1 MKPKR
6 LLQSIVLSII
16 GTILASQLLA
26 QESSQKISGFSEK
39 GIVKDDGGAVVIHVA
54 PAGSDTNPGTLEKPL
69 ATLYAAQQMVRGL
82 PRNDRIVVSIADGS
96 YYLDKPLILGSAD
109 SGASRAPVSWR
120 AVGSKARL
128 VGGVLLRTSWE
139 KHAGNIWKT
148 TVDKNMAIEQLL
160 INEHRRIMA
169 RYPNYSGKGV
179 YNGAGPTWERMK
191 SWKNPET
198 ATIHALHSAAWGSG
212 HSLIQRNNAGEL
224 VERIVSIDT
233 TTQGDAATLSETQRF
248 AENVFEELDAPGEW
262 YFDKSAGVLYYQ
274 PVDGE
279 DLASA
284 KVEAVGNPHLVMF
297 EGTEK
302 EPVRFVIFDGFVF
315 AGAAPTWKL
324 TTDHL
329 PNGGDYVV
337 HRGGAMTLR
346 GTEDCSVQNCT
357 FSELGGNA
365 LFLDSYNRRGVV
377 RGCLIRNVGANGIAL
392 CGAPDSM
399 RGEKF
404 FTVLPETVQH
414 GHQVRNK
421 WAPPVGWQ
429 KVPEDLVPGPRTQHY
444 PSECVVEDNLITVV
458 GELEKQS
465 AGVLMSLTMNNTV
478 SHNTIFELP
487 RAGICVQDGAWG
499 GHIIEHND
507 VFDTVR
513 ETADHGPFN
522 SWGKD
527 RYWLWKDHSG
537 KHSAN
542 PDAKK
547 NSLVDAVTP
556 TQIRNNRFA
565 HPLFGSH
572 SWGIDLDDGSTN
584 YKIYNNL
591 CVGCSV
597 KLREGF
603 FRTVENNVFIV
614 CGGNVPGKHVCFEKN
629 EDIYR
634 KNIVVNLNQAWV
646 WKGIAHSPKEMK
658 EIARNCYFTPGITPK
673 WGGLGENTSL
683 ESWQKLGLEKDS
695 IIADPLFVDPA
706 SGNYQVRS
714 GSPALKLGFKN
725 FPMDDFGVTSEKLR
739 KLVPGRTFPVPGDT
753 SIHKESEISEARI
766 ALTDFLGGK
775 IKNMTTE
782 AEKSAVGTGEISGV
796 LVDKAPAESVLARAG
811 FRVGDLMI
819 KANGRKVDTVATF
832 LAIYQQSGASSV
844 NVQIHDDS
852 QTRMLVIPGN
862 TGTAR

>member
-1 MKPKR
+1 MTKAANFNRRRKPI
-6 LLQSIVLSII
+6 LCFALSAA
-16 GTILASQLLA
+16 LA
-26 QESSQKISGFSEK
+26 ISGHALALDLHVSAA
-39 GIVKDDGGAVVIHVA
+39 GKDA
-54 PAGSDTNPGTLEKPL
+54 NPGTEGAPL
-69 ATLYAAQQMVRGL
+69 ATLAAARDAARKVAGKEAVTIHVGDGVYHL
-82 PRNDRIVVSIADGS
+82 PETLVFT
-96 YYLDKPLILGSAD
+96 PAD
-109 SGASRAPVSWR
+109 SGSTEFPVVYR
-120 AVGSKARL
+120 AVKEGRAVLIGGSELKLNWKPYRDGIFQAATPQGL
-128 VGGVLLRTSWE
+128 V
-139 KHAGNIWKT
+139 
-148 TVDKNMAIEQLL
+148 IEQLL
-160 INEHRRIMA
+160 INEQRRIMA
-169 RYPNYSGKGV
+169 RYPDYSGKGV
-179 YNGAGPTWERMK
+179 YNGAGPTWDRMK

-198 ATIHALHSAAWGSG
+198 AYIHALHSAAWGSG
-212 HSLIQRNNAGEL
+212 HSLIRRNNAGEL
-224 VERIVSIDT
+224 VERIVAIDT
-233 TTQGDAATLSETQRF
+233 TTQGSAAWLNEKQRF
-248 AENVFEELDAPGEW
+248 VENVFEELDAPGEW
-262 YFDKSAGVLYYQ
+262 FFDKAAGMLYYQ

-302 EPVRFVIFDGFVF
+302 DPVRFVTFDGLVF

-346 GTEDCSVQNCT
+346 GTEDCAVQNCT
-357 FSELGGNA
+357 FSGLGGNA
-365 LFLDSYNRRGVV
+365 VFLDSYNRRGVV

-392 CGAPDSM
+392 CGAADSM
-399 RGEKF
+399 RGEEF
-404 FTVLPETVQH
+404 FTVLPETVQR
-414 GHQVRNK
+414 GNQVRNK
-421 WAPPVGWQ
+421 WAIPVGWQ
-429 KVPEDLVPGPRTQHY
+429 KVPEDLVPGPGTKNY

-465 AGVLMSLTMNNTV
+465 AGVLMSLAMNNTV
-478 SHNTIFELP
+478 SHNTIFDLP

-507 VFDTVR
+507 VFDTVK

-527 RYWLWKDHSG
+527 RYWLSADHSG
-537 KHSAN
+537 RHAEN

-556 TQIRNNRFA
+556 THIRNNRFA

-591 CVGCSV
+591 CVGCAV

-603 FRTVENNVFIV
+603 YRTVENNVFIV
-614 CGGNVPGKHVCFEKN
+614 CGGNVPAKHVCFEKN
-629 EDIYR
+629 EDVYR
-634 KNIVVNLNQAWV
+634 KNIVVNLNRAWV
-646 WKGIAHSPKEMK
+646 WSGILSSPKEMK
-658 EIARNCYFTPGITPK
+658 EMAFNCYFTPGTTPK
-673 WGGLGENTSL
+673 WGGLEGNTSL

-725 FPMDDFGVTSEKLR
+725 FPMDNFGVTSAKLK
-739 KLVPGRTFPVPGDT
+739 KLVPVRTFPVPGDAG
-753 SIHKESEISEARI
+753 IPKESEISEARI

-782 AEKSAVGTGEISGV
+782 AEKSAVGTGEISGI
-796 LVDKAPAESVLARAG
+796 LVDKAPAGSVLAVAG
-811 FRVGDLMI
+811 FRVGDLII
-819 KANGRKVDTVATF
+819 KANGKKVDTVTTF
-832 LAIYQQSGASSV
+832 LAIYKQSGARSV
-844 NVQIHDDS
+844 DIQIHDDS
-852 QTRMLVIPGN
+852 QKRMLVIPGN
-862 TGTAR
+862 AGIMQ